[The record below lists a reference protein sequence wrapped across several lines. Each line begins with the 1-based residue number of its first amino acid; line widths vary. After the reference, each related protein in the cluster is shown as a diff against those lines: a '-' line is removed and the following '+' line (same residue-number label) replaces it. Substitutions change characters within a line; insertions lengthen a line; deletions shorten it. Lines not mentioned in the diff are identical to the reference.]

1 MSNFET
7 SRERPVK
14 IDFTNTSIHRAI
26 RNIQK
31 NNSNSKET
39 IDISFKHSPGSL
51 LKGLVIRVYKKTGS
65 ATFTLRGSFNKI
77 EFRHNLGEFS
87 KINDCKAVE
96 EKIIKLLQTIK
107 KHKTWIQNPSV
118 KTKVLKESITVNQ
131 VIEMCADIQF
141 PRKIQEGYLSHFSI
155 RDHSRYLFG
164 YNDRLEHFNVVDN
177 RGDGKIVF
185 KHSSKYQSF
194 KDLFK
199 AYPPGVGVRKSGE
212 TSVYDSW
219 LGQELIKDLLPG
231 HIENYL
237 NSTIR
242 SYGQK
247 LNILKSLSYCWGI
260 ARYKLNCLG
269 FNPPLDPT
277 RREYGGI
284 KLVRTAQSK
293 SKTSLY
299 NDKTFSDAELKAI
312 KSAYIKL
319 ARRFPFQSECIM
331 MMMFTG
337 WRKPEVQKLTW
348 SMITEEDQERI
359 IRLPK
364 EILKGRNNYR
374 QQDIIKTLDSNI
386 EWVLNRV
393 KRQLKRKKFQRLYF
407 QIQRG
412 TIPYIFPSTRIS
424 FDRLA
429 NPEVDPGYGGTS
441 YARVKDLVNC
451 WNEFQKVSGVRGA
464 LKTFRKTNDDIK
476 VDVAGSVDKAQ
487 PVLNR
492 LSKDVTRRFYL
503 KATKEKRRSL
513 DKKVAE
519 AYKIKTNLL

>member
-1 MSNFET
+1 
-7 SRERPVK
+7 
-14 IDFTNTSIHRAI
+14 
-26 RNIQK
+26 
-31 NNSNSKET
+31 
-39 IDISFKHSPGSL
+39 
-51 LKGLVIRVYKKTGS
+51 
-65 ATFTLRGSFNKI
+65 
-77 EFRHNLGEFS
+77 
-87 KINDCKAVE
+87 
-96 EKIIKLLQTIK
+96 
-107 KHKTWIQNPSV
+107 
-118 KTKVLKESITVNQ
+118 
-131 VIEMCADIQF
+131 
-141 PRKIQEGYLSHFSI
+141 
-155 RDHSRYLFG
+155 
-164 YNDRLEHFNVVDN
+164 
-177 RGDGKIVF
+177 
-185 KHSSKYQSF
+185 
-194 KDLFK
+194 
-199 AYPPGVGVRKSGE
+199 
-212 TSVYDSW
+212 
-219 LGQELIKDLLPG
+219 
-231 HIENYL
+231 
-237 NSTIR
+237 
-242 SYGQK
+242 
-247 LNILKSLSYCWGI
+247 
-260 ARYKLNCLG
+260 
-269 FNPPLDPT
+269 
-277 RREYGGI
+277 
-284 KLVRTAQSK
+284 
-293 SKTSLY
+293 
-299 NDKTFSDAELKAI
+299 
-312 KSAYIKL
+312 
-319 ARRFPFQSECIM
+319 M